1 MNHILQQLVHFLFSK
16 KKVSSY
22 NEFLNQKV
30 IKFVLIHLTWILFFA
45 TIYWALDSWI
55 SQHPDFSFKYFTP
68 DLAKRSKKSV
78 ESIKDDIKDS
88 KPFFYHLYFAALT
101 QTTVGYAGQVND
113 EGDTIP
119 ILMKD
124 KVFQLINFIQLCTIF
139 ITPVIALFWHPD
151 SGEFL
156 FWKNN
161 KKKLK

>member
-1 MNHILQQLVHFLFSK
+1 MNHILQQLVHYLFSK
-16 KKVSSY
+16 QKVSSY
-22 NEFLNQKV
+22 NEFFNQKV

-45 TIYWALDSWI
+45 TIYWALDSWNTH
-55 SQHPDFSFKYFTP
+55 HPDFAFKYFMP
-68 DLAKRSKKSV
+68 DLAKTSKKRLDA
-78 ESIKDDIKDS
+78 IKDDIEQT
-88 KPFFYHLYFAALT
+88 KPFFYHLYFSALT

-113 EGDTIP
+113 EGAAIP
-119 ILMKD
+119 ILYKN

-139 ITPVIALFWHPD
+139 MTPVIALFWHPD